1 VNTPVSTSDRK
12 LPKGIPPALAQCAVL
27 ARYTSG
33 ESIYRCTDKIEHWYQ
48 LVSGAARKS
57 VLSSDG
63 RRHIVDFILP
73 NDPFGLAAAGLRH
86 FCVEALVPGTLIAR
100 FPRGAA
106 ERLAD
111 SDPEVGGYIRE
122 AAFTSIVHL
131 QQRMVILGRTSAL
144 EKVSA
149 FLLEI
154 ADRSHS
160 SPIHAVLLPMSR
172 YDIADYVGVAVETVS
187 RTLTELRR
195 SRVIAFRTARH
206 VRIGDRGALEDL
218 ANGLGGRAAHLPPM
232 DKLEPHAKGTQRS
245 HHGIDTGQ
253 GTHIP
258 ELHDHHVNGSGVR
271 SNGEF
276 RDGNRY

>member
-1 VNTPVSTSDRK
+1 VNTAILTSVRK
-12 LPKGIPPALAQCAVL
+12 LPKAIPPALAQCAVL

-57 VLSSDG
+57 ALSGDG

-73 NDPFGLAAAGLRH
+73 SDPFGLAAAGLRR

-106 ERLAD
+106 EGLAD
-111 SDPEVGGYIRE
+111 SDPEVGRYIRK

-131 QQRMVILGRTSAL
+131 QQRLVILGRTSAL

-154 ADRSHS
+154 ADRSQS
-160 SPIHAVLLPMSR
+160 SPIQTVLLPMSR

-195 SRVIAFRTARH
+195 SRVIEFPSARR
-206 VRIGDRGALEDL
+206 VRIGDRGALEEL

-232 DKLEPHAKGTQRS
+232 LPEPHYR
-245 HHGIDTGQ
+245 
-253 GTHIP
+253 
-258 ELHDHHVNGSGVR
+258 HVIGSGVR

-276 RDGNRY
+276 HDAYRY

>member
-1 VNTPVSTSDRK
+1 VNTPVLTSVRK
-12 LPKGIPPALAQCAVL
+12 LPKGIPPALAHCAVL

-57 VLSSDG
+57 ALSGDG

-73 NDPFGLAAAGLRH
+73 NDPFGLAAAGLRR

-100 FPRGAA
+100 FPRSAA

-111 SDPEVGGYIRE
+111 SDPEVGSYIRE
-122 AAFTSIVHL
+122 AAFTSIAHL
-131 QQRMVILGRTSAL
+131 QQRMVILARTSAL

-154 ADRSHS
+154 TDRSHS
-160 SPIHAVLLPMSR
+160 SSTHAVLLPMSR
-172 YDIADYVGVAVETVS
+172 YDIADYVGMAVETVS

-195 SRVIAFRTARH
+195 SRVIAFRSARL
-206 VRIGDRGALEDL
+206 VRIGDRGVLEDL
-218 ANGLGGRAAHLPPM
+218 ANGLGGRGAHLPPM
-232 DKLEPHAKGTQRS
+232 DYLDPPAKGTQRS
-245 HHGIDTGQ
+245 PLGIDIGQ

-258 ELHDHHVNGSGVR
+258 ELYDQLHDSNR
-271 SNGEF
+271 S
-276 RDGNRY
+276 

>member
-1 VNTPVSTSDRK
+1 VNTPVLTSVGK
-12 LPKGIPPALAQCAVL
+12 LPQGIPPALAQCAVL
-27 ARYTSG
+27 AQYTSG

-48 LVSGAARKS
+48 LISGAARKS
-57 VLSSDG
+57 ALSGDG

-73 NDPFGLAAAGLRH
+73 SDPFGLAAAGLRR

-111 SDPEVGGYIRE
+111 SDPEVSAYIRE

-131 QQRMVILGRTSAL
+131 QQRMVILGATSAL

-154 ADRSHS
+154 ADLSHS

-172 YDIADYVGVAVETVS
+172 YDIADYVGVTVETVS

-195 SRVIAFRTARH
+195 SRVIAFRSARQ

-232 DKLEPHAKGTQRS
+232 DNLEPHAKGTQRS
-245 HHGIDTGQ
+245 HHGIDTSQ
-253 GTHIP
+253 GTHI
-258 ELHDHHVNGSGVR
+258 L
-271 SNGEF
+271 
-276 RDGNRY
+276 